1 MGRKACTG
9 AGLTA
14 RRGGRAAL
22 AVGGLAVM
30 ALLRADGVSAV
41 IVDGHVS
48 GFGPAGRALHGAAA
62 LSGHQQ
68 RDEVLAVGQLE
79 GLDHFFGVAGLII
92 LQQRTLQGLALGVFS
107 TNTGLR
113 V

>member
-1 MGRKACTG
+1 MRRGRMGRKACTG

-62 LSGHQQ
+62 LRGHQQ
-68 RDEVLAVGQLE
+68 RAE
-79 GLDHFFGVAGLII
+79 GLYEADRTALIKRSERNPS
-92 LQQRTLQGLALGVFS
+92 LQSSWRE
-107 TNTGLR
+107 R
-113 V
+113 